1 MPTLEHAIALAA
13 QAHTGQVDKAGQ
25 PYILHPLR
33 IMLACHDLDEKIVA
47 VLHDVVEDTAISLQD
62 LRTAGFAE
70 YLIAAIDALTKRR
83 GESRLDAA
91 QRAKQ
96 NPIARKVK
104 QADVTDNMDLSRIAQ
119 PTAKDHARLTEYQQV
134 LAILQND

>member
-33 IMLACHDLDEKIVA
+33 VMLACHDLDEKIVA

-70 YLIAAIDALTKRR
+70 HLIAAIDALTKRR

-104 QADVTDNMDLSRIAQ
+104 QADVTDNMDLSRISQ

>member
-70 YLIAAIDALTKRR
+70 HLIVAIDALTKQQ

-104 QADVTDNMDLSRIAQ
+104 QADVTDNMVLSRISQ

>member
-47 VLHDVVEDTAISLQD
+47 VLHDVVEDTTISLQD

-70 YLIAAIDALTKRR
+70 HLIAAIDALTKQH

-119 PTAKDHARLTEYQQV
+119 PTAQDHARLAEYQQV